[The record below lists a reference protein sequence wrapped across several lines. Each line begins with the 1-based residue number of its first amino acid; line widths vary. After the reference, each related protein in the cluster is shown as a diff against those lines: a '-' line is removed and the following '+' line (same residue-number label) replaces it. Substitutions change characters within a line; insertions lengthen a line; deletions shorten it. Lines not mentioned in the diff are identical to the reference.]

1 MIKSAICAIARNER
15 DYLLEWINYHLN
27 LGFDHIFLY
36 DNNDLNDDSTIY
48 LCAKQS
54 WKKQV
59 TIIDY
64 RGKAAAQ
71 LTAYNE
77 CYANARN
84 DFDWIAFIDVD
95 EFITFGTNCPYH
107 NINLYLENIKKFDVL
122 FINWMYYGDNEKVY
136 QEKETVITRFP
147 LPIPD
152 CKENKH
158 IKSII
163 KTTANIK
170 FIRNPHCPDGEMQIC
185 DDCQHP
191 IFQSE
196 PFKQPSF
203 QNLYIRHYGTKTIEE
218 FIKNKILRGAAD
230 QNTNPYKMDLFYKIN
245 KRSKAKREIER
256 HYFHIHNQRNNTPLI
271 SVIVPNYNHK
281 KYLKQRIDS
290 ILAQSFTD
298 FELILLDDCS
308 TDNSQQL
315 LLSYRD
321 NPHVSYIVLNT
332 RNTGLPFL
340 QWEKGIRLAKGK
352 YIWIAESDDSAIPE
366 FLSLTVKQLEA
377 HPKARLC
384 LTGSYI
390 IDGENKPVETKEFD
404 QWELDGR
411 AYFFQSTDY
420 LKSHMLL
427 QNSVYNASMVLFRKK
442 DCLTDI
448 CIRYRNMRYCGD
460 WLFWIEQ
467 IRKGEVI
474 EVHQKAN
481 FFRKH
486 SYNTTAKGAMEGNSL
501 GEIAFIKNILYK
513 NVLKNRQQIW
523 EDKCGYYRFVRRFP
537 VSTYRR
543 KTELF
548 KIIAQEG
555 NITFKHYLLWK
566 ICKAFKNFV
575 FKFNDIFPT

>member
-1 MIKSAICAIARNER
+1 MIKSAICAIARNEE
-15 DYLLEWINYHLN
+15 DYLQEWITYHLN

-36 DNNDLNDDSTIY
+36 DNNDLNNDSTIY
-48 LCAKQS
+48 LCAGQS
-54 WKKQV
+54 WERLV

-64 RGKAAAQ
+64 RGKTAAQ

-77 CYANARN
+77 CYTNARN

-107 NINLYLENIKKFDVL
+107 NINPYLKNIQKFDIL

-136 QEKETVITRFP
+136 QEKEAVITRFP
-147 LPIPD
+147 LPIPY
-152 CKENKH
+152 CKENEH

-170 FIRNPHCPDGEMQIC
+170 FIKNPHCPDGEMQIC

-191 IFQSE
+191 ILQNE

-218 FIKNKILRGAAD
+218 FIKHKILRGAAD

-245 KRSKAKREIER
+245 KHGKAKKEVER
-256 HYFHIHNQRNNTPLI
+256 QYFHIHNQRNNTPLI

-290 ILAQSFTD
+290 ILTQSFTD

-315 LLSYRD
+315 LLSYRE

-366 FLSLTVKQLEA
+366 FLSLTVKQLET

-384 LTGSYI
+384 FTGSYI
-390 IDGENKPVETKEFD
+390 IDGENKPVDTKEFD
-404 QWELDGR
+404 QWKLDGK
-411 AYFFQSTDY
+411 AYLFQSTDY

-442 DCLTDI
+442 GCLTDI
-448 CIRYRNMRYCGD
+448 CTRYREMRYCGD

-486 SYNTTAKGAMEGNSL
+486 GDNTTAKGAMEGNSL
-501 GEIAFIKNILYK
+501 GEIAFIKNLLYK
-513 NVLKNRQQIW
+513 NIPMNRQEIW
-523 EDKCGYYRFVRRFP
+523 EDKYGYYRFIRRFP
-537 VSTYRR
+537 VSTSKR
-543 KTELF
+543 KKELF

-566 ICKAFKNFV
+566 IYKALK
-575 FKFNDIFPT
+575 KIFIH